1 MTVVLSC
8 QPAKNGSTL
17 VFPYTVENRGSTDVY
32 VMDALP
38 SVDAA
43 TRKPRSND
51 QATMVVLGADAYA
64 AVGKFIPPL
73 PTDRRIAVPT
83 TPLARRL
90 RPDASFDNCITVP
103 LPLAEAS
110 PYFADLLL
118 RQYEMVDIKGVAFT
132 IGYWVAGSNDVAV
145 MAVEYAPEL
154 YSVIPTSTTVKPG
167 LASQRFPTT
176 KLQLFKRSDA
186 FPRDI
191 GQATTSSVIDAD
203 ILASGIRP
211 SAA

>member
-1 MTVVLSC
+1 MTIVVSC
-8 QPAKNGSTL
+8 QPARNGNAL
-17 VFPYTVENRGSTDVY
+17 VFPYSVENRGSADAY

-51 QATMVVLGADAYA
+51 QATMVVFGSDGYA
-64 AVGKFIPPL
+64 TVGKFIPPL
-73 PTDRRIAVPT
+73 PTDRRIAVPIA
-83 TPLARRL
+83 PLTRRL
-90 RPDASFDNCITVP
+90 PPGASFENCITVA

-132 IGYWVAGSNDVAV
+132 IGYWVAGSTEVAV
-145 MAVEYAPEL
+145 MAAEYAPNL
-154 YSVIPTSTTVKPG
+154 YSVIPASKTVKPG

-176 KLQLFKRSDA
+176 KLQLFKRSDE

-191 GQATTSSVIDAD
+191 GQETTTSVIDAD
-203 ILASGIRP
+203 ILASGVRP